1 MELNLCFKQ
10 KGEGRDTMTD
20 WKKLLDQ
27 GIEDITELAGV
38 LGIDRKDLSEL
49 CRIQEMFPMYVNP
62 YYLSLIDFEDSE
74 DPIRKMCIPDKV
86 ELKNGGDFDT
96 SGEHD
101 NTVMNGM
108 QHKYAPTVLILS
120 TNKCAMYCRH
130 CFRKRLVGLSEEE
143 IAQHIDDMVRYV
155 KEHTKISNVLI
166 SGGDAFLNS
175 SETIQ
180 KYLEEFTAI
189 PHIDLIR
196 FGTRTPVVLPQRI
209 TTDPGLVAMLE
220 EYGRKKQ
227 IYVVTQFNH
236 PREIT
241 AEAAEAVR
249 LLMRAGIVVRNQ
261 TVLLRGV
268 NDTPEVL
275 GALLRGLTSIGVIP
289 YYIFQCRPVTGV
301 HSQFQVPLHEAYRI
315 VEGAKQLQSGQG
327 KGLRYVLSHVT
338 GKIEIL
344 GEMEGGQ
351 MLFKYHQ
358 AKDLKNAGRIF
369 TQEVS
374 PGQCWLDIEE

>member
-1 MELNLCFKQ
+1 
-10 KGEGRDTMTD
+10 MTD
-20 WKKLLDQ
+20 WKKLLGQ
-27 GIEDITELAGV
+27 GIEDITELAEV
-38 LGIDRKDLSEL
+38 LGIDRKDLPEL

-62 YYLSLIDFEDSE
+62 YYLSLIDFKDSE

-108 QHKYAPTVLILS
+108 QHKYTPTVLILS

-180 KYLEEFTAI
+180 KYLEKFTAI
-189 PHIDLIR
+189 QHIDLIR

-209 TTDPGLVAMLE
+209 TTDPGLVSMLE

-241 AEAAEAVR
+241 AEAKEAVR

-301 HSQFQVPLHEAYRI
+301 HSQFQVPLHEGYRI
-315 VEGAKQLQSGQG
+315 VEGAKLLQSGQG
-327 KGLRYVLSHVT
+327 KCLRYVLSHVA

-344 GEMEGGQ
+344 GEMEGGR

-369 TQEVS
+369 TQEIL
-374 PGQCWLDIEE
+374 PDQCWLDIEE